1 MSVVVGRF
9 IGMSSAVADYR
20 HPAVEA
26 VAAIDAALTELAEAP
41 LWSMPAAD
49 VARLVVAVER
59 IDRRLEAAKVELLA
73 QADRSDVAA
82 QTGAS
87 STVAWLRDV
96 ADVPVRVGRAR
107 LALHRELANRAITAS
122 AFSAGDIGLDAA
134 TAVCAAIEALPGD
147 VPAALNDEI
156 EQLLVDTARE
166 EGTKAVVQRGM
177 EISHRFDPDGLEFQE
192 QIAKTRRWLTLTQ
205 NHDGTVGLRGM
216 LDKESG
222 ALALA
227 VLSPL
232 AAPAPVTDGI
242 SDMRFPG
249 QRYADA
255 FVQLCQLATPAL
267 PDVRGERPHVFVTT
281 TLESLQN
288 KIGCALGTLDG
299 RYHLSPGALRRVAC
313 DANIIP
319 VVLGTNGQPLDIG
332 RATRIVP
339 VAMRRALVARDQG
352 CAFPGCDRPPSWCD
366 AHHCKH
372 WANGGRTAIC
382 NLCLLCVH
390 HHDVVHRDGW
400 NIEMID
406 GFPWFIPPPWL
417 DSTQAPRQNSRFR
430 VRALDP

>member
-1 MSVVVGRF
+1 
-9 IGMSSAVADYR
+9 MSSAVADCR

-26 VAAIDAALTELAEAP
+26 VAAIDAALTELADAP

-49 VARLVVAVER
+49 VALLVVAVER
-59 IDRRLEAAKVELLA
+59 IDRRLEAAKVEVLA

-96 ADVPVRVGRAR
+96 ADVPIRVGKAR
-107 LALHRELANRAITAS
+107 LALHRDLATRPIAAG
-122 AFSAGDIGLDAA
+122 AFRAGDIGLDGA
-134 TAVCAAIEALPGD
+134 TAVCAAIDGLPSG
-147 VPAALNDEI
+147 VPAALNAEI
-156 EQLLVDTARE
+156 EQLLVDTARD

-177 EISHRFDPDGLEFQE
+177 EISHRFDPDGLWRDE
-192 QIAKTRRWLTLTQ
+192 QISKARRWLTLTQ
-205 NHDGTVGLRGM
+205 HHDGTVGLRGM
-216 LDKESG
+216 LDKEAG

-227 VLSPL
+227 VLGPL
-232 AAPAPVTDGI
+232 AAPAPVTEGL

-267 PDVRGERPHVFVTT
+267 PEVRGERPHVLVTT
-281 TLESLQN
+281 TLDALQQ
-288 KIGCALGTLDG
+288 KVGCALGTIDG
-299 RYHLSPGALRRVAC
+299 GYFISPGALRRIAC

-319 VVLGTNGQPLDIG
+319 VVLGTSGQPLDVG
-332 RATRIVP
+332 RATRLIP
-339 VAMRRALVARDQG
+339 AAMRRALVARDQG

-372 WANGGRTAIC
+372 WANGGQTAVC

-406 GFPWFIPPPWL
+406 GFPWFIPPRWL

>member
-1 MSVVVGRF
+1 
-9 IGMSSAVADYR
+9 
-20 HPAVEA
+20 
-26 VAAIDAALTELAEAP
+26 
-41 LWSMPAAD
+41 
-49 VARLVVAVER
+49 
-59 IDRRLEAAKVELLA
+59 
-73 QADRSDVAA
+73 
-82 QTGAS
+82 
-87 STVAWLRDV
+87 
-96 ADVPVRVGRAR
+96 
-107 LALHRELANRAITAS
+107 
-122 AFSAGDIGLDAA
+122 
-134 TAVCAAIEALPGD
+134 LPSG

-177 EISHRFDPDGLEFQE
+177 EISHRFDPDGLELQE

-232 AAPAPVTDGI
+232 AAPAPATDGI
-242 SDMRFPG
+242 SDTRFPG

-299 RYHLSPGALRRVAC
+299 QYHLSPGAVRRVAC

-332 RATRIVP
+332 RATRIIP

-366 AHHCKH
+366 AHHCRH
-372 WANGGRTAIC
+372 WANGGRTALC

-390 HHDVVHRDGW
+390 HHDVVHCDGW

-417 DSTQAPRQNSRFR
+417 DST
-430 VRALDP
+430 